1 METYPADVDPEQL
14 VRWIMAERRVA
25 QRAAVSAIAR
35 RTTEMREIPMRGE
48 VHLGDQEREDL
59 SEIATVGTLEIA
71 PVEPG
76 KGWLITVLI
85 EDEVGPR
92 APDDNAAPEGE
103 EEIDLDA
110 FYDEFIRPGRGNA
123 YVVAEVENAAAKGRV
138 TRLLNR
144 IERNLHRSEHGTA
157 RG

>member
-1 METYPADVDPEQL
+1 METYPADIDPEQL
-14 VRWIMAERRVA
+14 VRWVRAERRAV
-25 QRAAVSAIAR
+25 RRSAVSAIAR
-35 RTTEMREIPMRGE
+35 RTTNVREIPMRRE

-59 SEIATVGTLEIA
+59 SEIATVGALEIA

-76 KGWLITVLI
+76 KGWLLTVLI
-85 EDEVGPR
+85 EDEAGPR

-123 YVVAEVENAAAKGRV
+123 YVVAEVQNAAAKGRV

-144 IERNLHRSEHGTA
+144 IERNLHRSEHGAA
-157 RG
+157 RR

>member
-1 METYPADVDPEQL
+1 METYPADVDPDQL
-14 VRWIMAERRVA
+14 VRWVMAEHRAA
-25 QRAAVSAIAR
+25 QRSAISAIAR
-35 RTTEMREIPMRGE
+35 RTTEVREIPMRRE

-76 KGWLITVLI
+76 KGWLLTVLI
-85 EDEVGPR
+85 EDEAGPR

-144 IERNLHRSEHGTA
+144 IERNLHGSENGVA
-157 RG
+157 RR